1 MDQIT
6 YTENPIPVQPLQAT
20 HITKNIIQHVNWCYI
35 YSVNFMY
42 FLLGNFTG
50 YIISKMNF

>member
-6 YTENPIPVQPLQAT
+6 YTENPIPVQPIQT
-20 HITKNIIQHVNWCYI
+20 HVTKNIIQHVNWCYI

-50 YIISKMNF
+50 YIISKMNI